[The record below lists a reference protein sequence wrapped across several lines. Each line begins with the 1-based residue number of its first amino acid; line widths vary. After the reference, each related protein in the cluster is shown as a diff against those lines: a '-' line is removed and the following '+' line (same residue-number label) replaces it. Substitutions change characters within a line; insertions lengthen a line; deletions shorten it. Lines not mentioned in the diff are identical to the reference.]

1 MELPLVVGVDGSAS
15 SLLAVDWAVAEAVRH
30 GVPLRLV
37 HASLWE
43 RYEGTMPP
51 FSPGR
56 GPSGQDLDEQIIA
69 AAAER
74 ARLADPDVKVTTDVL
89 PEDTVSALLREGRTA
104 FALVTGH
111 RGRGELSGLLLG
123 STGLAVAS
131 RAECPVI
138 VVRGERSNLEGTHR
152 RVALGVGDAGDS
164 SAAVAFAFR
173 EAGLRGG
180 RLEAVHAWRC
190 PARELP
196 DFPAY
201 AGEVADPHR
210 HEAERYL
217 DGVLRAPA
225 LEYPDIAVRRGIREG
240 AARDALLDAALTAD
254 LLVVGARRR
263 HGSLGMQLGPV
274 NHAVLHHAACPVA
287 VVPQPA

>member
-1 MELPLVVGVDGSAS
+1 
-15 SLLAVDWAVAEAVRH
+15 
-30 GVPLRLV
+30 
-37 HASLWE
+37 
-43 RYEGTMPP
+43 
-51 FSPGR
+51 
-56 GPSGQDLDEQIIA
+56 
-69 AAAER
+69 
-74 ARLADPDVKVTTDVL
+74 VKVTAEVV
-89 PEDTVSALLREGRTA
+89 PEDTVSALLRESRAA
-104 FALVTGH
+104 FVLVTGH
-111 RGRGELSGLLLG
+111 RGRGELAGLLLG

-131 RAECPVI
+131 RAQCPVI
-138 VVRGERSNLEGTHR
+138 VVRGEQPNRQGAFG
-152 RVALGVGDAGDS
+152 RVALGVGGSGDS
-164 SAAVAFAFR
+164 PAAVAFAFR

-180 RLEAVHAWRC
+180 RLDAVHAWRC

-196 DFPAY
+196 DFPAH

-210 HEAERYL
+210 REAERHL

-225 LEYPDIAVRRGIREG
+225 LEHPDIAVRRGIREG